1 MAEDASWVIADIN
14 AHLGAIAS
22 TAGPEPGSAEDY
34 RHIRQRWS
42 WVTPDG
48 RRFQLVTHHFDRGP
62 ARGHWTVTAGAI
74 ESTGAY
80 VLLDVDELPT
90 REQWQLIL
98 AAVDML
104 GAPVAKARVEVVGDN
119 PEVHDVVG
127 SVERDWNDRW
137 QLDDAG

>member
-1 MAEDASWVIADIN
+1 MAEDASWVVADIS

-22 TAGPEPGSAEDY
+22 TAGPELGSQPGSSGNE
-34 RHIRQRWS
+34 HIRQRWS

-74 ESTGAY
+74 DSTGAY

-90 REQWQLIL
+90 REQWHLIL
-98 AAVDML
+98 AAVGML
-104 GAPVAKARVEVVGDN
+104 GTPKVRAELMLG
-119 PEVHDVVG
+119 
-127 SVERDWNDRW
+127 
-137 QLDDAG
+137 